1 MREVLA
7 HRDWAELAAEVGYD
21 AKMMA
26 AVCHVSLRTLERE
39 FQEWLHTSPQ
49 RWLDWFRTLKG
60 RELIDA
66 GMRTKEA
73 ANLLGFKQASHFCR
87 KISEARAGFSRNAL
101 VAKLFTILSLTDNLL
116 PLVT

>member
-1 MREVLA
+1 
-7 HRDWAELAAEVGYD
+7 
-21 AKMMA
+21 
-26 AVCHVSLRTLERE
+26 LERE
-39 FQEWLHTSPQ
+39 FHETLHTSPQ

-73 ANLLGFKQASHFCR
+73 ANLLGFKQASHLCR
-87 KISEARAGFSRNAL
+87 KLSEARAQLGRSA
-101 VAKLFTILSLTDNLL
+101 AKLFTILSLTDNLL